1 MTNLNFFF
9 FFQGARGLD
18 GEPGPQGIPGAP
30 VSFLFTKPNDR
41 VFFFFLAMIN
51 NRFFAICMCVCKHL
65 LHLSN

>member
-30 VSFLFTKPNDR
+30 VSF
-41 VFFFFLAMIN
+41 FFFFLQNLMVG
-51 NRFFAICMCVCKHL
+51 FFF
-65 LHLSN
+65 SNDQQ